1 MISTPIELNE
11 VELVDQFNNTNIQSG
26 KQYLSLILNS
36 KVPNHLNWIVKM
48 WHFGKNSLTGYSGE
62 KFEIK
67 WGDILNVFHLL
78 CCMIPRLIV
87 MTYSFLSKNM

>member
-11 VELVDQFNNTNIQSG
+11 VELVDQFNTTNIQSG

-48 WHFGKNSLTGYSGE
+48 GTLERILLQVIAEKSLSLNGE
-62 KFEIK
+62 
-67 WGDILNVFHLL
+67 
-78 CCMIPRLIV
+78 
-87 MTYSFLSKNM
+87 TS

>member
-11 VELVDQFNNTNIQSG
+11 VELVEQFNTTNIQSG

-62 KFEIK
+62 KFELK

-87 MTYSFLSKNM
+87 MTYSF